1 MGDGLSHKR
10 STSIANAFDSHF
22 KCTSQLSSVIFM
34 YCNPSYFL
42 VWYNAES
49 KIQDI
54 HIVVVLFAKKQWG
67 TLHQWCCHQGEK
79 LADLLAWVVTLQMTI
94 AVIEEMHVFVCI
106 CMYFYVFVF
115 ILHKVLQ
122 NQNHH
127 RVPTIRDHTDCCLF
141 YFLRRSTISWVPRI
155 LSNAS
160 TIAMLVAL
168 VPAKDLHIF
177 NICRILEKE
186 GELDP
191 WKLIPH
197 LRFRRNVPLV
207 SLPHLEI
214 LSKAEVVGQIQDKV
228 WRTLKCVPP

>member
-1 MGDGLSHKR
+1 MLSMGCR
-10 STSIANAFDSHF
+10 TYRTCFYP
-22 KCTSQLSSVIFM
+22 TTQW
-34 YCNPSYFL
+34 YFL
-42 VWYNAES
+42 FFFS
-49 KIQDI
+49 
-54 HIVVVLFAKKQWG
+54 IVLPLKNQIRERTSNKQYLF
-67 TLHQWCCHQGEK
+67 HVPSF
-79 LADLLAWVVTLQMTI
+79 LAIEQCSTLQWLKK
-94 AVIEEMHVFVCI
+94 CQ
-106 CMYFYVFVF
+106 YVFVF

-207 SLPHLEI
+207 SLPHLEV

-228 WRTLKCVPP
+228 WRTLKCTAMN

>member
-1 MGDGLSHKR
+1 
-10 STSIANAFDSHF
+10 
-22 KCTSQLSSVIFM
+22 M

-54 HIVVVLFAKKQWG
+54 HIVIVLFAKNNEELCTSGAAIRGKSWLTSWPEWVLYRWPLQW
-67 TLHQWCCHQGEK
+67 LKKCQ
-79 LADLLAWVVTLQMTI
+79 
-94 AVIEEMHVFVCI
+94 
-106 CMYFYVFVF
+106 YVFVF

-168 VPAKDLHIF
+168 VPAKDLHIL